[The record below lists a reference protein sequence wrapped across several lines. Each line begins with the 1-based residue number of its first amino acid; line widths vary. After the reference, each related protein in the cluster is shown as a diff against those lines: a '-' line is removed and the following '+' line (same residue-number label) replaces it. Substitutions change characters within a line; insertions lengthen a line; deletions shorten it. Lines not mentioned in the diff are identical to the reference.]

1 MPNLRFRSESV
12 QWGTCQSPSCSV
24 TEDRANDCVDFFRQ
38 QFSDEE
44 GRRGGGGGG
53 GGRGGG
59 GELRKVTLEG
69 SDKGEED

>member
-12 QWGTCQSPSCSV
+12 QWGTCQSPSCSI

-44 GRRGGGGGG
+44 GRRGGGGG
-53 GGRGGG
+53 
-59 GELRKVTLEG
+59 ELRKVTLEG
-69 SDKGEED
+69 SDKEEED

>member
-12 QWGTCQSPSCSV
+12 QWDTCQSPSCSI

-53 GGRGGG
+53 G
-59 GELRKVTLEG
+59 ELRKVTLEG
-69 SDKGEED
+69 SDKEEED